1 MKELKGFKYGV
12 LDVGSNSVR
21 ALVYADGKVLY
32 NGLITSRLGEG
43 LALSGKLSAEA
54 MNRTAEAIIALKGVC
69 EKRGADKV
77 FAFAT
82 EAVRSAANGGEFV
95 SLVKSTGVDIEVVSG
110 DEEGELGALGALGG
124 DDGGIIDI
132 GGASTE
138 IVAVKTKKIVYS
150 KSLPLGAV
158 RLYDLCG
165 EDEQKLTRTVEERIG
180 EYGVLPEGVGYRFI
194 GGTSTA
200 VCMVAKGIKHFR
212 KDKINGATLNLEEVK
227 SVYNEVRSRTI
238 AQRIKDFGIN
248 EKRAEIIV
256 GGAFM
261 IKTIMERYGIN
272 KVEVRLN
279 DNMLGYLKKRVF
291 GEGYEKSL

>member
-43 LALSGKLSAEA
+43 LAISGKLSAEA
-54 MNRTAEAIIALKGVC
+54 MNRTAEAIIALQGVC

-82 EAVRSAANGGEFV
+82 EAVRSASNGGDFV
-95 SLVKSTGVDIEVVSG
+95 SLVKSKGVDIEVVSG

-227 SVYNEVRSRTI
+227 SVYNEVKSRTI